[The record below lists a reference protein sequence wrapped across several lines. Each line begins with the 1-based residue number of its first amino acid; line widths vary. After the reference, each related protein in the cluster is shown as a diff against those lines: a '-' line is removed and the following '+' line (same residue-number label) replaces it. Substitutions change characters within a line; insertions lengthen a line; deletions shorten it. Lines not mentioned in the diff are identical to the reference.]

1 MNDKLNKKL
10 RSSSIGV
17 GMLSAIALSAVAN
30 AESPFVL
37 NDLGGG
43 YAVADA
49 DMAKTKDAKCGEGK
63 CGGKPAKA
71 GDGKAT
77 EAKCGA
83 AGKKADAADTKAKD
97 AKCGEG
103 KCGAKR

>member
-1 MNDKLNKKL
+1 MNHKLNKKL

-17 GMLSAIALSAVAN
+17 GMLSAIVLSPVAH

-43 YAVADA
+43 YTVADA

-71 GDGKAT
+71 GDGKAA

-83 AGKKADAADTKAKD
+83 ATGKADAAGAKAKD

-103 KCGAKR
+103 KCGNKR